1 MIDIIMRRLF
11 PPVEEPEPEPEEEEE
26 EEPEPEPEPEPDFD
40 TTNLEKL
47 RKKATPLDL
56 CFILDITGSM

>member
-26 EEPEPEPEPEPDFD
+26 EEEPEPEPEPDFD
-40 TTNLEKL
+40 TTNLDKL
-47 RKKATPLDL
+47 KKKATPLDL